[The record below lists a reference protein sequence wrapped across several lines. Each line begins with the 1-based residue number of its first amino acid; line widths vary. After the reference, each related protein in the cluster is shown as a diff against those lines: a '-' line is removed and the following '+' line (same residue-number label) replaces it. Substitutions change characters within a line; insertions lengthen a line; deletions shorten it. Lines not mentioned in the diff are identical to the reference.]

1 MLLVTLSFI
10 IACINILL
18 NLLYLYFCM
27 RQTGVIL
34 EDIPEIPVT
43 TDWYFGRGDSV
54 IFFFSP
60 CLPDEIEVLIF

>member
-1 MLLVTLSFI
+1 
-10 IACINILL
+10 
-18 NLLYLYFCM
+18 M

-43 TDWYFGRGDSV
+43 TDWYFGRGDSQSV

>member
-1 MLLVTLSFI
+1 
-10 IACINILL
+10 
-18 NLLYLYFCM
+18 M

-34 EDIPEIPVT
+34 EDIPEIQVT

-60 CLPDEIEVLIF
+60 LVCQMK